1 MLAVRIG
8 TNTRY
13 LQVRHEMIMIL
24 TPASNRN
31 IKKIWSVIDSFL
43 KKNEI
48 LRPDFSE
55 HQLLK
60 IETSRHW

>member
-13 LQVRHEMIMIL
+13 IQVRHEMIMTL

-48 LRPDFSE
+48 LRLIFFIFMISLGNME
-55 HQLLK
+55 H
-60 IETSRHW
+60 TS

>member
-13 LQVRHEMIMIL
+13 LQVHEMIMTL

>member
-1 MLAVRIG
+1 MLAGRIG

-13 LQVRHEMIMIL
+13 LQVHEMIMTL

-43 KKNEI
+43 KKT
-48 LRPDFSE
+48 
-55 HQLLK
+55 K
-60 IETSRHW
+60 Y